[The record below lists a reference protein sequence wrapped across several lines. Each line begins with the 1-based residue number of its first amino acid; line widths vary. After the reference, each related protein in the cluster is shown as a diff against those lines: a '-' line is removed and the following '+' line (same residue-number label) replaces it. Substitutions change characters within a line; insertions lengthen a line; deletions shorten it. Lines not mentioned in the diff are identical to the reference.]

1 MVFSAQ
7 IIAGRPKIN
16 GEPYKPFSQMHGNM
30 LFNITDRTYQDIV
43 IQPKS
48 SADERSAALEMFERL
63 HPKHPYIIMMDRGYD
78 GFNMIEHCN
87 RLNGDGYYVIRTK
100 AGDGGI
106 KEIANLPDRECDME
120 MEFKVTTSNRY
131 YIQNKDTRISI

>member
-1 MVFSAQ
+1 
-7 IIAGRPKIN
+7 
-16 GEPYKPFSQMHGNM
+16 M
-30 LFNITDRTYQDIV
+30 LYFLLHILQCFVHFIHILSDSLLRCSNQDIV

-48 SADERSAALEMFERL
+48 SADERGAALEMFERL

-106 KEIANLPDRECDME
+106 KEIANLPDRECDVE

-131 YIQNKDTRISI
+131 YIQNKDTENIHMIRDS